1 MILLVTC
8 FYILLSCLKIKVWEP
23 CGSNFSFFHPDRNFC
38 LPFPIS
44 SCLSRSHAHT
54 HQSQNHSHKS
64 HGHTPALSST
74 HEQSLSSK
82 TTSWLCCPALLFIWK
97 DCGLSASLSTTNC
110 PTHAGGGEQHAHTGV
125 LPLAQQ
131 ASHDDNSNDDDVK
144 DDDAGECCLQ
154 NIFFPFD
161 LNMQCTPQ
169 RVKGH
174 I

>member
-1 MILLVTC
+1 MAVTSLSFIL
-8 FYILLSCLKIKVWEP
+8 I
-23 CGSNFSFFHPDRNFC
+23 NFC
-38 LPFPIS
+38 LPFPL
-44 SCLSRSHAHT
+44 CLSLSLSHTHAHT
-54 HQSQNHSHKS
+54 PITESQSQKPWPYTCPELHTRAVSLQQNHFLIVLPCPPFHLKGLWSQCITLNHQLPNTCR
-64 HGHTPALSST
+64 GRRAAHT
-74 HEQSLSSK
+74 
-82 TTSWLCCPALLFIWK
+82 
-97 DCGLSASLSTTNC
+97 
-110 PTHAGGGEQHAHTGV
+110 HTGV